1 MVIVTMV
8 VVVPVMVIP
17 IMMVVVVMV
26 MMVMSFR
33 GSCREAQGYCRHR
46 TDEEEFGF
54 HNTLR
59 SNLTQ
64 AAAT

>member
-1 MVIVTMV
+1 
-8 VVVPVMVIP
+8 
-17 IMMVVVVMV
+17 MMVVVVMV